1 MKARLQEYYEKEVV
15 PQLMKE
21 MGYKNPMQVPRLV
34 KIVINMGIGEATQNI
49 KVLDAAVEELAI
61 IAGQRPIIRR
71 AKRSIAAFKLKAG
84 MPIGCKVTLR
94 RERMYDFL
102 DKLIH
107 FALPRVRDFKGL
119 SAKSFD
125 GRGNYSIGIREHI
138 IFPEINYDK
147 IDKIK
152 GMNITFV
159 TTAKTDEEGKALL
172 KKLGL
177 PLRDL

>member
-1 MKARLQEYYEKEVV
+1 MKARLQEYYEKEIV
-15 PQLMKE
+15 PLLIEE

-34 KIVINMGIGEATQNI
+34 KIVLNMCVGEATQNI
-49 KVLDAAVEELAI
+49 KVLDEAAEELAL
-61 IAGQRPIIRR
+61 IAGQRPVIKR
-71 AKRSIAAFKLKAG
+71 AKKSISAFKLKKG

-94 RERMYDFL
+94 RKRMYDFL

-107 FALPRVRDFKGL
+107 FALPRIRDFKGL
-119 SAKSFD
+119 SDRSFD
-125 GRGNYSIGIREHI
+125 GRGNYTTGIREHI

-159 TTAKTDEEGKALL
+159 TTAKTNKEGKVLL
-172 KKLGL
+172 EKLGL
-177 PLRDL
+177 PFGG

>member
-15 PQLMKE
+15 PQLMEE

-71 AKRSIAAFKLKAG
+71 AKKSIAAFKLKAG

-159 TTAKTDEEGKALL
+159 TTAKTDKEGKALL

>member
-159 TTAKTDEEGKALL
+159 TTAKTDKEGRALL

-177 PLRDL
+177 PLREL